1 MTPPIFRTS
10 GMLRRAVVT
19 DLVRRSVMLTTLI
32 FELIAA
38 IARRTTMRE
47 HRGYEIA
54 AHCAAIQAEA
64 DERGSRNA

>member
-1 MTPPIFRTS
+1 
-10 GMLRRAVVT
+10 
-19 DLVRRSVMLTTLI
+19 MLTTLI